1 MRTLLLSAV
10 LYLLGISV
18 ILLIKPEFMF
28 KKDGT
33 WKEFGL
39 GSSEHSVFPF
49 WLFCILWAIISYL
62 ITLLIVGEYSDAK
75 AIAATTT
82 VSAATTALSYPKESS
97 PEDLVYQLPLRTRK
111 RRKNILDKSE
121 VGYHMLN
128 KEATE
133 KSGVP
138 QYVYVGDTPL
148 KKPGY
153 YVLNASSKN
162 SSKPKYD
169 YVGNEDE
176 TSSEESSS
184 EEE

>member
-1 MRTLLLSAV
+1 MRTLILSAV

-39 GSSEHSVFPF
+39 ESSEHTAFPF
-49 WLFCILWAIISYL
+49 WLFCILWAVVSYVV
-62 ITLLIVGEYSDAK
+62 TLLIIGEYSDVKTVA
-75 AIAATTT
+75 AASVATTT
-82 VSAATTALSYPKESS
+82 AFNYPNESS
-97 PEDLVYQLPLRTRK
+97 PEDLVYQLPLKTRK
-111 RRKNILDKSE
+111 KRKNILDKSE

-128 KEATE
+128 REATE

-138 QYVYVGDTPL
+138 KYLYVGDTPL

-153 YVLNASSKN
+153 YVLNPSSKN